1 MEELLINWSLA
12 ATKYAIEY
20 FGPILSLLHEV
31 PWPCPAEKKQR
42 GTCPVV
48 PRVAPDFL
56 LYSLSAPP
64 ARSPATTRSLTS
76 GGGKGIASCLNL
88 TYLAT

>member
-31 PWPCPAEKKQR
+31 PWPCPAEKKQ
-42 GTCPVV
+42 
-48 PRVAPDFL
+48 
-56 LYSLSAPP
+56 
-64 ARSPATTRSLTS
+64 
-76 GGGKGIASCLNL
+76 
-88 TYLAT
+88 